1 MESIT
6 RNYELVLMFD
16 ISQDENMNTS
26 TLDKYKSV
34 INDNSGSIHR
44 FEDWGIMKLA
54 YLINKNNKAHYYLI
68 NFESNSK
75 AVDELTNLI
84 KFNDN
89 IIRHLFLIQDE
100 KITEPSVMMHSR
112 EKEKA

>member
-1 MESIT
+1 MVSIT
-6 RNYELVLMFD
+6 RHYELVLMFD
-16 ISQDENMNTS
+16 INQDESMTAS

-34 INDNSGSIHR
+34 ITENSGAIHR

-54 YLINKNNKAHYYLI
+54 YLIDKNNKARYYLI
-68 NFESNSK
+68 NFESNCK
-75 AVDELTNLI
+75 TIDELTNLI

-100 KITEPSVMMHSR
+100 KSTEPSVMMQS
-112 EKEKA
+112 KEKV

>member
-1 MESIT
+1 
-6 RNYELVLMFD
+6 MFD
-16 ISQDENMNTS
+16 INQDESMTAS

-34 INDNSGSIHR
+34 ITENSGSIHR

-54 YLINKNNKAHYYLI
+54 YLINKNNKARYYLI

-75 AVDELTNLI
+75 TIDELTNLI

-100 KITEPSVMMHSR
+100 KSTEPSVMMQS
-112 EKEKA
+112 KEKV

>member
-6 RNYELVLMFD
+6 RHYELVLMFD
-16 ISQDENMNTS
+16 INQDESMTTS

-34 INDNSGSIHR
+34 ITENSGSIHR

-54 YLINKNNKAHYYLI
+54 YLINKNNKARYYLI
-68 NFESNSK
+68 NFESNCK
-75 AVDELTNLI
+75 AIDDLTNLI

-89 IIRHLFLIQDE
+89 IMRHLFLIQDE
-100 KITEPSVMMHSR
+100 KSTEPSVMMQS
-112 EKEKA
+112 KEKA

>member
-1 MESIT
+1 
-6 RNYELVLMFD
+6 MFD
-16 ISQDENMNTS
+16 ISQDENMTTS

-34 INDNSGSIHR
+34 IKDNSGSIHR
-44 FEDWGIMKLA
+44 LEDWGIMKLA
-54 YLINKNNKAHYYLI
+54 YLINKNNKARYYLI
-68 NFESNSK
+68 NFESTSK
-75 AVDELTNLI
+75 VIDELTNLI

-100 KITEPSVMMHSR
+100 KTTEPSVMMQSK